1 MHGPS
6 LTLGFEMRVLV
17 IIPTYNERENVLPI
31 VMAVL
36 AVTGPDI
43 HVLVCDDNSP
53 DQTAQWVEGLMKT
66 ESRLHLVV
74 RREKQGL
81 GPAYLAAFQWGL
93 DRGYEVLVEMD
104 ADFSHRPEDLMKIL
118 ERISTADF
126 VMGSRWIPGGRTLN
140 WGIGRQILSRVGTW
154 YARTILGY
162 PVADFTGGFN
172 AWRRRVLESIDLPTV
187 RSNGYS
193 FQIELKYRALKR
205 GFKGVEVPILFEDRR
220 AGHSKM
226 SMRIVLE
233 AVYRVWLLKLNGKAE
248 KLKR

>member
-1 MHGPS
+1 MRGPS
-6 LTLGFEMRVLV
+6 PTIGFEMKVLV

-31 VMAVL
+31 VKAVL
-36 AVTGPDI
+36 AVTGPDV

-53 DQTAQWVEGLMKT
+53 DQTAQLVEGFMTT
-66 ESRLHLVV
+66 ESRLNLLV

-93 DRGYEVLVEMD
+93 DRGYDVLVEMD
-104 ADFSHRPEDLMKIL
+104 ADFSHRPEDLVKLL
-118 ERISTADF
+118 ETIPAADF

-140 WGIGRQILSRVGTW
+140 WGIGRQILSRIGTR
-154 YARTILGY
+154 YARLILGF
-162 PVADFTGGFN
+162 PVSDFTGGFN
-172 AWRRRVLESIDLPTV
+172 AWTSRVLSSIDLPTV

-205 GFKGVEVPILFEDRR
+205 GFKSIEVPILFEDRR
-220 AGHSKM
+220 AGQSKM

-233 AVYRVWLLKLNGKAE
+233 AIYRVWLLKLKGKAE
-248 KLKR
+248 KLKS

>member
-1 MHGPS
+1 MK
-6 LTLGFEMRVLV
+6 VLV

-31 VMAVL
+31 VKAVL
-36 AVTGPDI
+36 AVTGSDT

-53 DQTAQWVEGLMKT
+53 DQTAQLVEGFMTT
-66 ESRLHLVV
+66 ESRLHLLI

-104 ADFSHRPEDLMKIL
+104 ADFSHRPEDLVKIL

-140 WGIGRQILSRVGTW
+140 WGIGRQILSRVGTR
-154 YARTILGY
+154 YARLILGF
-162 PVADFTGGFN
+162 PVSDFTGGFN
-172 AWRRRVLESIDLPTV
+172 AWKSQVLNSIDLPTV

-193 FQIELKYRALKR
+193 FQIELKYRALKK

-220 AGHSKM
+220 AGQSKM

-233 AVYRVWLLKLNGKAE
+233 AIYRVWLLKLKG